1 MTQPTNYKFHST
13 GQFRNVVKNIKH
25 ATQYLGFDEE
35 TQQPIMDRN
44 AIAPKIMYVG
54 TVKLHGT
61 NGSVVKHE
69 DGTISFHSKNN
80 LLGYIVNE
88 EFTLLSD
95 NAEFAQSMYRRID
108 SLSAII
114 SDLEERLTKEN
125 TLRYPLK
132 ISGEWCGCF
141 HKNTPILLSDGTTKK
156 IGKIVKDKL
165 PVEVMSYNHETGNL
179 EPKKVINWFD
189 NGTTDDWLTIH
200 TKRRKRGGKSN
211 RMIVTPNHKIFSERN
226 NEIIE
231 VSADELSEG
240 DIVYTQG
247 TKLTREQEQVIL
259 GTLLGD
265 GSFSSKNHIQVA
277 HSLQQKEYLH
287 YKQRILGGKVSN
299 KVSGFGSK
307 MLNLYTPSYPEIS
320 DIQAAMF
327 GVSGK
332 QPCKQL
338 LKKLSP
344 LALAILY
351 MDDGSLITHKE
362 NGRQPR
368 AELSVQGFTKDS
380 VELLKSFFNEKG
392 YYCNTTK
399 VNNGCGL
406 TIRFTPEGTHAFLSD
421 ITPYVLKSLRY
432 KVPEY
437 LRDVPFV
444 DITKNR
450 HELGESLLKTYVT
463 KVEVGNPYTA
473 PSDKVKYDIEVED
486 NHNYFA
492 NGTLVHN
499 SGIQKGVGI
508 SFLDKRSWFIFG
520 IKSGETNQ
528 EHKTGWLTLDYLDGL
543 TTITDR
549 ESGIYSITDFPVKT
563 LMIDFQNPEYS
574 QNKLVEFT
582 ESAENC
588 CPVSEVLDLKDAEG
602 NPQRLGEGYVW
613 TPTDPKYC
621 WDSGNFFKTKGKKHS
636 VSKVESVAAVC
647 PEKLES
653 IQKFVEYAVTD
664 NRLEQGIQEV
674 GLDQK
679 FIGQYI
685 GWVNRDINKEEA
697 DTLEA
702 SNLSMKDVGK
712 KISDKARAFYLD
724 KLNNNL

>member
-25 ATQYLGFDEE
+25 AAQYLGFDEE

-125 TLRYPLK
+125 NLRYPLK
-132 ISGEWCGCF
+132 ISGEWCG
-141 HKNTPILLSDGTTKK
+141 
-156 IGKIVKDKL
+156 
-165 PVEVMSYNHETGNL
+165 
-179 EPKKVINWFD
+179 
-189 NGTTDDWLTIH
+189 
-200 TKRRKRGGKSN
+200 
-211 RMIVTPNHKIFSERN
+211 
-226 NEIIE
+226 
-231 VSADELSEG
+231 
-240 DIVYTQG
+240 
-247 TKLTREQEQVIL
+247 
-259 GTLLGD
+259 
-265 GSFSSKNHIQVA
+265 
-277 HSLQQKEYLH
+277 
-287 YKQRILGGKVSN
+287 
-299 KVSGFGSK
+299 
-307 MLNLYTPSYPEIS
+307 
-320 DIQAAMF
+320 
-327 GVSGK
+327 
-332 QPCKQL
+332 
-338 LKKLSP
+338 
-344 LALAILY
+344 
-351 MDDGSLITHKE
+351 
-362 NGRQPR
+362 
-368 AELSVQGFTKDS
+368 
-380 VELLKSFFNEKG
+380 
-392 YYCNTTK
+392 
-399 VNNGCGL
+399 
-406 TIRFTPEGTHAFLSD
+406 
-421 ITPYVLKSLRY
+421 
-432 KVPEY
+432 
-437 LRDVPFV
+437 
-444 DITKNR
+444 
-450 HELGESLLKTYVT
+450 
-463 KVEVGNPYTA
+463 
-473 PSDKVKYDIEVED
+473 
-486 NHNYFA
+486 
-492 NGTLVHN
+492 
-499 SGIQKGVGI
+499 GIQKGVGI

-528 EHKTGWLTLDYLDGL
+528 EHKTGWLALDYLDGL

-588 CPVSEVLDLKDAEG
+588 CPVSEVLDLKDGEG

-613 TPTDPKYC
+613 TPLNNKYC

-636 VSKVESVAAVC
+636 VSKVKSVASVC

-653 IQKFVEYAVTD
+653 IQKFVEYAATD

-679 FIGQYI
+679 LIGQYI